1 MAHWI
6 FIEPGDYWAEAAY
19 LITPGHTAMALEDV
33 VVEVYLDA
41 NDERR
46 VKGQGMGFN
55 LQLVELLED
64 HDEIDMLL
72 DLGGDFKYL
81 LKTPTLRGGK
91 LFAPDVKAKIQYIAI
106 GPLEKLSQD
115 KFAEIHRSLE
125 FVGKP

>member
-6 FIEPGDYWAEAAY
+6 FVEEGDYWAESAY
-19 LITPGHTAMALEDV
+19 LITPGRTAMALEEV
-33 VVEVYLDA
+33 VVQVYLDG
-41 NDERR
+41 NNERR

-55 LQLVELLED
+55 LELVELLED

-81 LKTPTLRGGK
+81 LKTPTLRAGK
-91 LFAPDVKAKIQYIAI
+91 LFAPDVKAKIQYIAN
-106 GPLEKLSQD
+106 GPLEKLSQEEFGD
-115 KFAEIHRSLE
+115 IHHSLK